1 MIDFYLKNETNQR
14 TNPRFDRELLEKVRK
29 GVYEEDDLSC
39 ALQLLR
45 ELTHHWNKKIHP
57 LAIFNLQVPTEDL
70 NDAQMALEYLLDRL
84 GVVDKI
90 PWVDVSDMTSQCKQ
104 HSQVHDVQV
113 QYLTKAVSS
122 LREELIRRDQ
132 ERIKKQLAYPLEEI
146 QITEWDEVDE
156 WIAEMR
162 RGFAYAD
169 KTPIFST
176 VGNLAI
182 QILQETGEVLY
193 KKTQSL
199 GYEIP
204 TDPNAEKALG
214 NYEKP
219 KNRVEWFL
227 ETTHSKATGKNFHA
241 LFGEVLD
248 LAHKVKHRPRE
259 TTPEEVAYVGDC
271 TILLVT
277 VMKRLTVQAEK

>member
-1 MIDFYLKNETNQR
+1 MIDFYLKNEPNQP
-14 TNPRFDRELLEKVRK
+14 TNPRFDREILEKVRE
-29 GVYEEDDLSC
+29 GSYEEDDLSC

-45 ELTHHWNKKIHP
+45 ELKHHWNKKIHP
-57 LAIFNLQVPTEDL
+57 LAIFKPQVPAEDI

-84 GVVDKI
+84 GVEEKI
-90 PWVDVSDMTSQCKQ
+90 PWTDIFDMTSQCKQ
-104 HSQVHDVQV
+104 HSQVDEFQV
-113 QYLTKAVSS
+113 QYLTKAVEP
-122 LREELIRRDQ
+122 LQKELIRRDQ
-132 ERIKKQLAYPLEEI
+132 ERIKRRLAYPLEEI

-162 RGFAYAD
+162 RGFASAD
-169 KTPIFST
+169 KTPIFSN

-199 GYEIP
+199 GYKIP
-204 TDPNAEKALG
+204 ESPDAQKALG

-227 ETTHSKATGKNFHA
+227 ETTHSKTTSKNFRE
-241 LFGEVLD
+241 LFGEILD

-259 TTPEEVAYVGDC
+259 ATPEEVAYVGDC
-271 TILLVT
+271 TILLVA
-277 VMKRLTVQAEK
+277 VMKRLAVQAEK